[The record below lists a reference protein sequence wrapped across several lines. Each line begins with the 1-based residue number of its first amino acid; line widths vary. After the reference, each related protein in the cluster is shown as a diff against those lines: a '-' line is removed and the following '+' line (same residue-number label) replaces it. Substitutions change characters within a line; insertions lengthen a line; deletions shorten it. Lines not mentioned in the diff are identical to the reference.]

1 MQPRSKPP
9 SRKTAGVS
17 SLGRASAVIGAGTL
31 VSRVTGLLRSIVLV
45 GVLGSVSS
53 GAADAFTYANQ
64 LPNSVFSLISVG
76 VLTAVIVPQIVKATA
91 DADGGNAF
99 ISKLFT
105 LGTVV
110 LVVLT
115 ALATACAPWL
125 VHIVAGQAKPDI
137 LALATALAYW
147 CLPQI
152 LLYGLYALLGEALNA
167 RRIFG
172 PFTWAPVVNN
182 LISIAGFLALGALFA
197 PVPTRASEWTPTMIT
212 LLGGTATLGIALQ
225 AVVLLVFWRRTGL
238 ALKPDFRWRGVG
250 LGTVGRLAGWTF
262 LMAFASLAAGTLQG
276 FIISEAAG
284 IDASATVTTNA
295 WLIFM
300 LPYSVIVLSIGTPY
314 FTQISEHA
322 AAGRDDEVRAD
333 IARSIRTLLF
343 FIAAAVAAVAAAAI
357 PASRVFTKDTEFV
370 TAESA
375 AQSAALVLICYL
387 VSLIP
392 LTILFIVQR
401 TFYAY
406 DDTRTP
412 FWFVMFQC
420 VLIVVTALGAWALFQ
435 NDVIPLSLLAAAVAL
450 GQSIASILQ
459 TVVAAWLLHRKI
471 GGLQVGSWMTAI
483 GRFAIAAIPA
493 GAAGWG
499 VFVLSGGVDGWML
512 DGQLVGALGT
522 AFIGLVVVIVYLGIL
537 ALLRAPE
544 LKVAGTLV
552 RRFLP
557 GR

>member
-1 MQPRSKPP
+1 M
-9 SRKTAGVS
+9 S
-17 SLGRASAVIGAGTL
+17 SLGRASVVIGAGTM
-31 VSRVTGLLRSIVLV
+31 VSRITGLLRSIVLV
-45 GVLGSVSS
+45 GVLGAVSS
-53 GAADAFTYANQ
+53 EAADAFTFANT

-110 LVVLT
+110 LVATT
-115 ALATACAPWL
+115 AVATIAAPWL
-125 VHIVAGQAKPDI
+125 VVIVAGRAPLDAQ
-137 LALATALAYW
+137 ALATALAYW

-152 LLYGLYALLGEALNA
+152 LFYGLYALLGEALNA

-182 LISIAGFLALGALFA
+182 VVSIIGFLLLGALFA
-197 PVPTRASEWTPTMIT
+197 PVPTQASGWTPGMIT
-212 LLGGTATLGIALQ
+212 VLGATATLGIALQ

-250 LGTVGRLAGWTF
+250 LGTVGKLAGWTF
-262 LMAFASLAAGTLQG
+262 LMAFASLAAGVLQG
-276 FIISEAAG
+276 NIVSEASG
-284 IDASATVTTNA
+284 SGASATVAANA

-322 AAGRDDEVRAD
+322 AARRDGEVRGD

-343 FIAAAVAAVAAAAI
+343 FIVAAVAAVAAAAI
-357 PASRVFTKDTEFV
+357 PASRVFTSSADD
-370 TAESA
+370 AEA
-375 AQSAALVLICYL
+375 AALVLLSYL

-412 FWFVMFQC
+412 FWFTIFQC
-420 VLIVVTALGAWALFQ
+420 GLIVATALAAWGLLEAGA
-435 NDVIPLSLLAAAVAL
+435 IPLTGLAAAVAL
-450 GQSIASILQ
+450 GQSLASTVQ
-459 TVVAAWLLHRKI
+459 TIVATWLLHRKI
-471 GGLQVGSWMTAI
+471 GGLGIRSWLAAI
-483 GRFAIAAIPA
+483 ARFAVAGIPA
-493 GAAGWG
+493 GIAGWL
-499 VFVLSGGVDGWML
+499 VFLAMGGSSGWTAADKIP
-512 DGQLVGALGT
+512 GALGT
-522 AFIGLVVVIVYLGIL
+522 ALIGLVVVVVYVGIL
-537 ALLRAPE
+537 AVMRAPE
-544 LKVAGTLV
+544 LQTASALL
-552 RRFLP
+552 RRLRP
-557 GR
+557 RG

>member
-1 MQPRSKPP
+1 M
-9 SRKTAGVS
+9 T
-17 SLGRASAVIGAGTL
+17 SLGRASAIIGAGTL

-45 GVLGSVSS
+45 AVIGSFKS
-53 GAADAFTYANQ
+53 GPADAFAAANT

-76 VLTAVIVPQIVKATA
+76 ILTAVIVPQIVKATA

-110 LVVLT
+110 LVAVT
-115 ALATACAPWL
+115 ALATIAAPWL
-125 VHIVAGQAKPDI
+125 VQIVAGGLSSTTQ
-137 LALATALAYW
+137 ALATALAYW

-152 LLYGLYALLGEALNA
+152 LFYGLYALLGEALNA

-182 LISIAGFLALGALFA
+182 IVSIIGFLILGWAFS
-197 PVPTRASEWTPTMIT
+197 PVSRDSADWTPEMIA
-212 LLGGTATLGIALQ
+212 LLGGTATLGIAVQ
-225 AVVLLVFWRRTGL
+225 ALVLLLFWRRTGL
-238 ALKPDFRWRGVG
+238 SLRPDFQWRGVG
-250 LGTVGRLAGWTF
+250 LGNVGKLAGWTF
-262 LMAFASLAAGTLQG
+262 LMAFASLSAGVLQG
-276 FIISEAAG
+276 NIVSNASESG
-284 IDASATVTTNA
+284 ASLAVTTNA

-322 AAGRDDEVRAD
+322 AAGRHDEVRGD
-333 IARSIRTLLF
+333 ISRSIRTLLF
-343 FIAAAVAAVAAAAI
+343 FIVAAVAAVAAAAI
-357 PASRVFTKDTEFV
+357 PASRVFTESPSD
-370 TAESA
+370 AEGA
-375 AQSAALVLICYL
+375 AVVLLCYL

-412 FWFVMFQC
+412 FWFTIFQC
-420 VLIVVTALGAWALFQ
+420 ALIVVTALGAVALLSAE
-435 NDVIPLSLLAAAVAL
+435 VIDLTHLAAAVAL
-450 GQSIASILQ
+450 GQSIASTLQ
-459 TVVAAWLLHRKI
+459 TIVATWLLHRKI
-471 GGLQVGSWMTAI
+471 GGIGILSWLRALAL
-483 GRFAIAAIPA
+483 FAVAAIPA
-493 GAAGWG
+493 GLAGWG
-499 VFVLSGGVDGWML
+499 TFLLIGGTTGWATSGVIP
-512 DGQLVGALGT
+512 GALAT
-522 AFIGLVVVIVYLGIL
+522 AVVGLVVVIVYVAIL
-537 ALLRAPE
+537 AVFRAPE
-544 LKVAGTLV
+544 LKAAGGLV

>member
-1 MQPRSKPP
+1 M
-9 SRKTAGVS
+9 S

-45 GVLGSVSS
+45 GVLGSVGSE
-53 GAADAFTYANQ
+53 AADAFTYANT

-76 VLTAVIVPQIVKATA
+76 ILTAVIVPQIVKATA

-110 LVVLT
+110 LVVVT
-115 ALATACAPWL
+115 GIATAAAPWL
-125 VHIVAGQAKPDI
+125 VHLVAGRASDDA

-182 LISIAGFLALGALFA
+182 IVSIAGFLALGAVFG
-197 PVPTRASEWTPTMIT
+197 PVSTKAENWTPEMIAV
-212 LLGGTATLGIALQ
+212 LGGTATLGIALQ

-250 LGTVGRLAGWTF
+250 LGAVGRLAGWTF
-262 LMAFASLAAGTLQG
+262 LMAFASLAAGMLQG
-276 FIISEAAG
+276 FIVSEATG
-284 IDASATVTTNA
+284 IGASATVTANA

-343 FIAAAVAAVAAAAI
+343 FIVAATAAVAAAAI
-357 PASRVFTKDTEFV
+357 PASRVFTQ
-370 TAESA
+370 TADD
-375 AQSAALVLICYL
+375 AQAAALVLLCYL
-387 VSLIP
+387 LGLIP

-412 FWFVMFQC
+412 FWFTIFQC
-420 VLIVVTALGAWALFQ
+420 VLIVGTALGALGLREAGI
-435 NDVIPLSLLAAAVAL
+435 IPLTSLAAAVAL
-450 GQSIASILQ
+450 GQSIASIVQ
-459 TVVAAWLLHRKI
+459 TIVATWLLHRKI
-471 GGLQVGSWMTAI
+471 GGLQVGSWMAAI
-483 GRFAIAAIPA
+483 GRFALAGIPA
-493 GAAGWG
+493 GLAGWG
-499 VFVLSGGVDGWML
+499 TFLLLGGVDGWTTA
-512 DGQLVGALGT
+512 DKIPGAVGT
-522 AFIGLVVVIVYLGIL
+522 AIIGVAVVVVYLAIL

>member
-1 MQPRSKPP
+1 M
-9 SRKTAGVS
+9 S
-17 SLGRASAVIGAGTL
+17 SLGRASAIIGAGTL
-31 VSRVTGLLRSIVLV
+31 VSRITGLLRSIVLV
-45 GVLGSVSS
+45 GVLGSVASE
-53 GAADAFTYANQ
+53 AADAFTYANQ

-76 VLTAVIVPQIVKATA
+76 ILTAVIVPQIVKATA

-110 LVVLT
+110 LVVVT
-115 ALATACAPWL
+115 AIATAAAPWL
-125 VHIVAGQAKPDI
+125 VHLVAGKASDDA

-152 LLYGLYALLGEALNA
+152 LLYGLYAMLGEALNA
-167 RRIFG
+167 RKIFG

-182 LISIAGFLALGALFA
+182 IVSIAGFLALGALFG
-197 PVPTRASEWTPTMIT
+197 PVSTQAADWTPEMIT
-212 LLGGTATLGIALQ
+212 VLGGTATLGIALQ
-225 AVVLLVFWRRTGL
+225 ALVLLVFWRRTGL

-250 LGTVGRLAGWTF
+250 LGNVGRLAGWTF
-262 LMAFASLAAGTLQG
+262 LMAFASLAAGMYQG
-276 FIISEAAG
+276 YLVSEVSG
-284 IDASATVTTNA
+284 LGASATVTANA

-314 FTQISEHA
+314 FTQISAHA

-333 IARSIRTLLF
+333 IAQSIRTLLF
-343 FIAAAVAAVAAAAI
+343 FIVAATAAVAAAAI
-357 PASRVFTKDTEFV
+357 PASRVFTDN
-370 TAESA
+370 ADD
-375 AQSAALVLICYL
+375 AQAAALVLIAYL
-387 VSLIP
+387 FGLIP

-412 FWFVMFQC
+412 FWFTIFQC
-420 VLIVVTALGAWALFQ
+420 VLIVGTALGALGLREAGI
-435 NDVIPLSLLAAAVAL
+435 IPLTSLAAAVAF
-450 GQSIASILQ
+450 GQSIASIVQ
-459 TVVAAWLLHRKI
+459 TIVATWLLHRKI
-471 GGLQVGSWMTAI
+471 GGLQIRSWMAAI
-483 GRFAIAAIPA
+483 GRFALAGVPA
-493 GAAGWG
+493 GFAGWG
-499 VFVLSGGVDGWML
+499 AFVLLGGVDGWTMA
-512 DGQLVGALGT
+512 DKFQGALGT
-522 AFIGLVVVIVYLGIL
+522 AIVGLVVVVVYLGIL

-544 LKVAGTLV
+544 LKAAGALA

>member
-1 MQPRSKPP
+1 M
-9 SRKTAGVS
+9 S
-17 SLGRASAVIGAGTL
+17 SLGRASAVIGAGTM

-45 GVLGSVSS
+45 GVIGSIS
-53 GAADAFTYANQ
+53 GPANAFAAANQ

-76 VLTAVIVPQIVKATA
+76 ILTAVIVPQIVKAAA

-110 LVVLT
+110 LVVV
-115 ALATACAPWL
+115 AGLATIAAPWL
-125 VHIVAGQAKPDI
+125 IELVAGGLKPATQ
-137 LALATALAYW
+137 ALAVALAYW

-152 LLYGLYALLGEALNA
+152 LFYGLYALLGEALNA
-167 RRIFG
+167 RKIYG

-182 LISIAGFLALGALFA
+182 VVSIIGFLVLGAVLA
-197 PVPTRASEWTPTMIT
+197 PVPTQAEAWTPEMIAA
-212 LLGGTATLGIALQ
+212 LGGTATLGIAVQ
-225 AVVLLVFWRRTGL
+225 ALILLVFWRRTGL
-238 ALKPDFRWRGVG
+238 SLRPDFHWRGVG
-250 LGTVGRLAGWTF
+250 LGNVGKLAGWTF
-262 LMAFASLAAGTLQG
+262 LMALASLAAGVLQG
-276 FIISEAAG
+276 RIVSAASESG
-284 IDASATVTTNA
+284 ASIAVTANA

-322 AAGRDDEVRAD
+322 AAGRHQEVRAD

-343 FIAAAVAAVAAAAI
+343 FIVVAVAAVAAAAI
-357 PASRVFTKDTEFV
+357 PASRVFSKATEDV
-370 TAESA
+370 SA
-375 AQSAALVLICYL
+375 ASAAEAAALVLLCYL

-412 FWFVMFQC
+412 FWFTIFQC
-420 VLIVVTALGAWALFQ
+420 VLIVATTLGAWGLLEAA
-435 NDVIPLSLLAAAVAL
+435 VIPITSLAAAVAL

-459 TVVAAWLLHRKI
+459 TVVATWLLHRRI
-471 GGLQVGSWMTAI
+471 GGLQVGSWMMAI
-483 GRFAIAAIPA
+483 ARFAVAGIPA
-493 GAAGWG
+493 GLAGWG
-499 VFVLSGGVDGWML
+499 VYLLAGGADGWMVG
-512 DGQLVGALGT
+512 GQILGAIGT
-522 AFIGLVVVIVYLGIL
+522 AVVGLVVVVVYVGIL
-537 ALLRAPE
+537 ALMRAPE
-544 LKVAGTLV
+544 LTVAGSLV

>member
-1 MQPRSKPP
+1 M
-9 SRKTAGVS
+9 S

-31 VSRVTGLLRSIVLV
+31 VSRITGLLRSIVLV
-45 GVLGSVSS
+45 GVIGSVASE
-53 GAADAFTYANQ
+53 AADAFTYANQ

-76 VLTAVIVPQIVKATA
+76 ILTAVIVPQIVKATA

-110 LVVLT
+110 LVVVT
-115 ALATACAPWL
+115 AIATAAAPWL
-125 VHIVAGQAKPDI
+125 VHLAAGKANATT

-152 LLYGLYALLGEALNA
+152 LLYGLYAMLGEALNA
-167 RRIFG
+167 RKIFG

-182 LISIAGFLALGALFA
+182 LVSIAGFLTLGALFA
-197 PVPTRASEWTPTMIT
+197 PVSRQASDWTPQMIT
-212 LLGGTATLGIALQ
+212 VLGGTATLGIALQ

-250 LGTVGRLAGWTF
+250 LGNVGRLAGWTF
-262 LMAFASLAAGTLQG
+262 LMAFASLAAGFIQG
-276 FIISEAAG
+276 FIVSEVAG
-284 IDASATVTTNA
+284 LGASATVTANA

-314 FTQISEHA
+314 FTQISAHA
-322 AAGRDDEVRAD
+322 AAGRHDEVRAD
-333 IARSIRTLLF
+333 IGRSIRTLLF
-343 FIAAAVAAVAAAAI
+343 FMVAATAAVAAAVL
-357 PASRVFTKDTEFV
+357 PASRVFTD
-370 TAESA
+370 SA
-375 AQSAALVLICYL
+375 DDAQAAGLVLIGYL
-387 VSLIP
+387 FGLLP

-412 FWFVMFQC
+412 FWFTIFQC
-420 VLIVVTALGAWALFQ
+420 VLIVGTALAALGLREAG
-435 NDVIPLSLLAAAVAL
+435 VIPLTSLAAAVAL
-450 GQSIASILQ
+450 GQSIASIVQ
-459 TVVAAWLLHRKI
+459 TIVATWLLHRKI
-471 GGLQVGSWMTAI
+471 GGLQVSAWMAAI
-483 GRFAIAAIPA
+483 GRFAIAGIPA
-493 GAAGWG
+493 GFAGWG
-499 VFVLSGGVDGWML
+499 VFLLIGGVDGWFMSDKL
-512 DGQLVGALGT
+512 QGALGT
-522 AFIGLVVVIVYLGIL
+522 AIVGLAVLVVYLGIL
-537 ALLRAPE
+537 ALFRAPE
-544 LKVAGTLV
+544 LKVAGSLV

>member
-1 MQPRSKPP
+1 M
-9 SRKTAGVS
+9 S
-17 SLGRASAVIGAGTL
+17 SLGRASAVIGAGTM
-31 VSRVTGLLRSIVLV
+31 VSRLTGLLRSIVLV
-45 GVLGSVSS
+45 GVIGSISDP
-53 GAADAFTYANQ
+53 ANAFTYANQ

-76 VLTAVIVPQIVKATA
+76 ILTAVIVPQIVKAAA

-110 LVVLT
+110 LVVIT
-115 ALATACAPWL
+115 GIATAAAPWL
-125 VHIVAGQAKPDI
+125 VHLAAGKASPDI

-152 LLYGLYALLGEALNA
+152 LFYGLYALLGEALNA

-172 PFTWAPVVNN
+172 PFTWAPVINN
-182 LISIAGFLALGALFA
+182 VVSIIGFLILGAAFA
-197 PVPTRASEWTPTMIT
+197 PVSTKAAEWTPAMINT
-212 LLGGTATLGIALQ
+212 LGGTATLGIMLQ

-250 LGTVGRLAGWTF
+250 LGAVGRLAGWTF
-262 LMAFASLAAGTLQG
+262 LMAFASLAAGMLQG

-284 IDASATVTTNA
+284 AGASATVTANA

-322 AAGRDDEVRAD
+322 AAGRHQEVRAD

-343 FIAAAVAAVAAAAI
+343 FIVAAVAAVAAAAI
-357 PASRVFTKDTEFV
+357 PASRVFSKATEDV
-370 TAESA
+370 SA
-375 AQSAALVLICYL
+375 ASAAEAAALVLLCYL

-412 FWFVMFQC
+412 FWFTIFQC
-420 VLIVVTALGAWALFQ
+420 VLIVATTLGAWGLLEA
-435 NDVIPLSLLAAAVAL
+435 DVIPITSLAAAVAL

-459 TVVAAWLLHRKI
+459 TVVATWLLHRKI
-471 GGLQVGSWMTAI
+471 GGLQVGSWMLTIA
-483 GRFAIAAIPA
+483 RFAVAGIPA
-493 GAAGWG
+493 GFAGWG
-499 VFVLSGGVDGWML
+499 VYLLAGGADGWMVG
-512 DGQLVGALGT
+512 GQFLGAIGT
-522 AFIGLVVVIVYLGIL
+522 AIIGLVVVAVYIGIL
-537 ALLRAPE
+537 ALMRAPE
-544 LKVAGTLV
+544 LKVAGSLV

>member
-1 MQPRSKPP
+1 M
-9 SRKTAGVS
+9 S

-45 GVLGSVSS
+45 GVVGSYMS
-53 GAADAFTYANQ
+53 GPADAFAAANQ

-76 VLTAVIVPQIVKATA
+76 ILTAVIVPQIVKAAA

-110 LVVLT
+110 LVAVT
-115 ALATACAPWL
+115 AVATIAAPWL
-125 VHIVAGQAKPDI
+125 IVVVAGSVPPATQ
-137 LALATALAYW
+137 ALATALAYW

-152 LLYGLYALLGEALNA
+152 LFYGLYALLGEALNA

-182 LISIAGFLALGALFA
+182 IVSIIGFLILGAVFA
-197 PVPTRASEWTPTMIT
+197 PVSRNSAHWTPEMVAA
-212 LLGGTATLGIALQ
+212 LGGTATLGIAIQ
-225 AVVLLVFWRRTGL
+225 ALVLLVFWRRTGL
-238 ALKPDFRWRGVG
+238 SLRPDFHWRGVG
-250 LGTVGRLAGWTF
+250 LGNVGRLAGWTF
-262 LMAFASLAAGTLQG
+262 LMAFASLAAGVLQG
-276 FIISEAAG
+276 RIVSAASG
-284 IDASATVTTNA
+284 EGASLAVTGNA

-322 AAGRDDEVRAD
+322 AAGRHEDVRSD
-333 IARSIRTLLF
+333 ISRSIRTLLF
-343 FIAAAVAAVAAAAI
+343 FIVAAVAAVAAAAI
-357 PASRVFTKDTEFV
+357 PASRVFT
-370 TAESA
+370 ESGSDAQGA
-375 AQSAALVLICYL
+375 AAVLLCYL
-387 VSLIP
+387 ISLIP

-412 FWFVMFQC
+412 FWFTIFQC
-420 VLIVVTALGAWALFQ
+420 VLIVATALGAWALLEAG
-435 NDVIPLSLLAAAVAL
+435 VIPLTSLAAAVAL
-450 GQSIASILQ
+450 GQSIASIVQ
-459 TVVAAWLLHRKI
+459 TIVATLLLHRKI
-471 GGLQVGSWMTAI
+471 GGLQVSSWMAAI
-483 GRFAIAAIPA
+483 GRFAIAGIPA
-493 GAAGWG
+493 GFAGWG
-499 VFVLSGGVDGWML
+499 VFLLLGGVDGWTMA
-512 DGQLVGALGT
+512 GAVQGALGT
-522 AFIGLVVVIVYLGIL
+522 AIVGLAVVVVYLGIL

-544 LKVAGTLV
+544 LKVAGTLI

>member
-1 MQPRSKPP
+1 M
-9 SRKTAGVS
+9 S

-31 VSRVTGLLRSIVLV
+31 VSRITGLLRSIVLV
-45 GVLGSVSS
+45 GVIGSVASE
-53 GAADAFTYANQ
+53 AADAFTYANQ

-76 VLTAVIVPQIVKATA
+76 ILTAVIVPQIVKATA

-110 LVVLT
+110 LVVVT
-115 ALATACAPWL
+115 AIATAAAPWL
-125 VHIVAGQAKPDI
+125 VHLAAGKANEAT

-152 LLYGLYALLGEALNA
+152 LLYGLYAMLGEALNA

-182 LISIAGFLALGALFA
+182 LVSIAGFLTLGALFA
-197 PVPTRASEWTPTMIT
+197 PVSRDATDWTPQMIT
-212 LLGGTATLGIALQ
+212 VLGGTATLGIALQ

-250 LGTVGRLAGWTF
+250 LGNVGRLAGWTF
-262 LMAFASLAAGTLQG
+262 LMAFASLAAGFIQG
-276 FIISEAAG
+276 FIVSEVAG
-284 IDASATVTTNA
+284 LGASATVTANA

-314 FTQISEHA
+314 FTQISAHA
-322 AAGRDDEVRAD
+322 AAGRHDEVRAD
-333 IARSIRTLLF
+333 IGRSIRTLLF
-343 FIAAAVAAVAAAAI
+343 FMVAATAAVAAAVL
-357 PASRVFTKDTEFV
+357 PASRVFTD
-370 TAESA
+370 SA
-375 AQSAALVLICYL
+375 ADAQAAGLVLIGYL
-387 VSLIP
+387 FGLIP

-412 FWFVMFQC
+412 FWFTIFQC
-420 VLIVVTALGAWALFQ
+420 VLIVGTALAALGLREAGI
-435 NDVIPLSLLAAAVAL
+435 IPLTSLAAAVAL
-450 GQSIASILQ
+450 GQSIASIVQ
-459 TVVAAWLLHRKI
+459 TIVATWLLHRKI
-471 GGLQVGSWMTAI
+471 GGLQVSSWMAAI
-483 GRFAIAAIPA
+483 GRFAIAGIPA
-493 GAAGWG
+493 GLAGWG
-499 VFVLSGGVDGWML
+499 VFLLLGGVDGWTMS
-512 DGQLVGALGT
+512 GAVQGAIGT
-522 AFIGLVVVIVYLGIL
+522 AIVGLAVVVVYLAIL

-544 LKVAGTLV
+544 LKVAGSLV

>member
-1 MQPRSKPP
+1 M
-9 SRKTAGVS
+9 G
-17 SLGRASAVIGAGTL
+17 SLGRASAVLAAGTL
-31 VSRVTGLLRSIVLV
+31 VSRITGLLRSIVLV
-45 GVLGSVSS
+45 GVVGSVSS
-53 GAADAFTYANQ
+53 EAADAFTYANQ
-64 LPNSVFSLISVG
+64 LPNSVFQLISVG
-76 VLTAVIVPQIVKATA
+76 ILTAVIVPQIVRATA

-110 LVVLT
+110 LVGTT
-115 ALATACAPWL
+115 ALATAAAPWL
-125 VHIVAGQAKPDI
+125 VHLVAGRASGDV

-182 LISIAGFLALGALFA
+182 IVSIAGFLALGAVFG
-197 PVPTRASEWTPTMIT
+197 PVSTDAADWTPAMIST
-212 LLGGTATLGIALQ
+212 LGATATFGIALQ
-225 AVVLLVFWRRTGL
+225 AVILLIFWRRTGL

-250 LGTVGRLAGWTF
+250 LGAVGKLAGWTF
-262 LMAFASLAAGTLQG
+262 LMAFVSLAAGVLQG
-276 FIISEAAG
+276 FIVSEASGAG
-284 IDASATVTTNA
+284 ASVTVTANA
-295 WLIFM
+295 WLVFM

-343 FIAAAVAAVAAAAI
+343 FIVAAIAAVAAAAI
-357 PASRVFTKDTEFV
+357 PASRVFTR
-370 TAESA
+370 SA
-375 AQSAALVLICYL
+375 DDAQAAALVLLCYL
-387 VSLIP
+387 LGLLP

-412 FWFVMFQC
+412 FWFTMFQC
-420 VLIVVTALGAWALFQ
+420 AVIVATALGAWGLLEAG
-435 NDVIPLSLLAAAVAL
+435 VIPITALAAAVAL

-459 TVVAAWLLHRKI
+459 TLVASWLLHRKI
-471 GGLQVGSWMTAI
+471 GGLQIRSWMRSI

-493 GAAGWG
+493 GLAGWG
-499 VFVLSGGVDGWML
+499 AFLLLGGATGWTTSGQVLGA
-512 DGQLVGALGT
+512 VGA
-522 AFIGLVVVIVYLGIL
+522 AIIAAVVVIVYLGIL

-544 LKVAGTLV
+544 LKVAGTLI

>member
-1 MQPRSKPP
+1 MPQRWKQQ
-9 SRKTAGVS
+9 SRRTDVVS

-45 GVLGSVSS
+45 GVLGAVGSE
-53 GAADAFTYANQ
+53 AADAFTFANT
-64 LPNSVFSLISVG
+64 LPNSVFGLISVG

-110 LVVLT
+110 LVVTTLI
-115 ALATACAPWL
+115 ATIAAPWL
-125 VHIVAGQAKPDI
+125 VVLVAGQAPPEAQ
-137 LALATALAYW
+137 ALATALAYW

-152 LLYGLYALLGEALNA
+152 LFYGLYALLGEALNA

-182 LISIAGFLALGALFA
+182 IVSIVGFLLLGALFA
-197 PVPTRASEWTPTMIT
+197 PVPTKAAEWTPAMIT
-212 LLGGTATLGIALQ
+212 TLGATATLGIALQ

-250 LGTVGRLAGWTF
+250 LGAVGKLAGWTF
-262 LMAFASLAAGTLQG
+262 LMAFASLAAGVLQG
-276 FIISEAAG
+276 NIVSAASG
-284 IDASATVTTNA
+284 TGASATVTANA

-322 AAGRDDEVRAD
+322 AAGRHVEVRED
-333 IARSIRTLLF
+333 ISRSIRTLLF
-343 FIAAAVAAVAAAAI
+343 FIVAAVAAVAAAAI
-357 PASRVFTKDTEFV
+357 PASRVFTSSPAD
-370 TAESA
+370 AEA
-375 AQSAALVLICYL
+375 AALVLICYL

-412 FWFVMFQC
+412 FWFTIFQC
-420 VLIVVTALGAWALFQ
+420 CLIVATALIAWGLLQA
-435 NDVIPLSLLAAAVAL
+435 DIIPITGLAAAVAL
-450 GQSIASILQ
+450 GQSISSTVQ
-459 TVVAAWLLHRKI
+459 TIVATWLLHRKI
-471 GGLQVGSWMTAI
+471 GSLGVRSWLVTL
-483 GRFAIAAIPA
+483 GRFAVASIPA
-493 GAAGWG
+493 GLAGWG
-499 VFVLSGGVDGWML
+499 VFVLFGGSAGWTVA
-512 DGQLVGALGT
+512 DKIPGALGT
-522 AFIGLVVVIVYLGIL
+522 AVIGLVVVVVYLAIL

>member
-1 MQPRSKPP
+1 M
-9 SRKTAGVS
+9 S

-31 VSRVTGLLRSIVLV
+31 VSRLTGLLRSIVLV
-45 GVLGSVSS
+45 GVIGSYKS
-53 GAADAFTYANQ
+53 GPADAFTYANQ

-76 VLTAVIVPQIVKATA
+76 ILTAVIVPQIVKATA

-110 LVVLT
+110 LVVVT
-115 ALATACAPWL
+115 GIATVAAPWL
-125 VHIVAGQAKPDI
+125 VHLVAGNAKPDI
-137 LALATALAYW
+137 IALATALAYW

-182 LISIAGFLALGALFA
+182 VVSIIGFLILGAVFA
-197 PVPTRASEWTPTMIT
+197 PVSTDAAYWTPAMINT
-212 LLGGTATLGIALQ
+212 LGGTATLGIALQ

-250 LGTVGRLAGWTF
+250 LGAVGRLAGWTF
-262 LMAFASLAAGTLQG
+262 LMAFASLAAGFLQG
-276 FIISEAAG
+276 FIVSEAAG
-284 IDASATVTTNA
+284 AGASATVTANA

-322 AAGRDDEVRAD
+322 AAGRDGEVRED

-343 FIAAAVAAVAAAAI
+343 FIVAATAAVAAAAV
-357 PASRVFTKDTEFV
+357 PASRVFTKDAEGV

-375 AQSAALVLICYL
+375 AQSAAVVLLCYL

-412 FWFVMFQC
+412 FWFTIFQC
-420 VLIVVTALGAWALFQ
+420 VLIVLTALAAWALYEGGA
-435 NDVIPLSLLAAAVAL
+435 IPLTSLAAAVAL

-459 TVVAAWLLHRKI
+459 TLVATWLLHRKI
-471 GGLQVGSWMTAI
+471 GGLQIGSWMA
-483 GRFAIAAIPA
+483 AIARFTVAAVPA
-493 GAAGWG
+493 GLAGWG
-499 VFVLSGGVDGWML
+499 VLVLAGGADGWMVASPVL
-512 DGQLVGALGT
+512 GAIGT
-522 AFIGLVVVIVYLGIL
+522 AIIGLTVVVVYVAIL
-537 ALLRAPE
+537 ALMRAPE
-544 LKVAGTLV
+544 LKAAGSLV